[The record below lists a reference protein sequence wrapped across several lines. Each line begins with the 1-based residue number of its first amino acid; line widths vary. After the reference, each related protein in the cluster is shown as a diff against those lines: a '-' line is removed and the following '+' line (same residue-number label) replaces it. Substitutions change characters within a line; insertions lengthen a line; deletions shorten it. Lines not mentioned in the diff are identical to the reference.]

1 MKKIFIIL
9 AFLITGFG
17 ADAAGPQPRDRAQ
30 SNTSQ
35 SNAVT
40 SGAQTAR
47 AARSRSAARTPV
59 APVPASSTPSTPGV
73 STRKTQTI
81 VSTQALGRSA
91 ATPVVTSRAAK
102 QSVISTGTKVAAAA
116 QNTVVDEKCWNG
128 FMGCMDSFCMLDN
141 ANGGRCICS
150 DKNAEY
156 DSILAEIQSLDEQS
170 YQMATVGVERIEM
183 GDDANA
189 VMKKTQEITKSI
201 EKDSAQ
207 SKRKT
212 LDLSAWDV
220 NEIDFDAE
228 VEDIFSLSSDGTG
241 ITNKT
246 GDALYRAAAKLCNA
260 QIPECKS
267 QSTMM
272 ELMYKQRVRSDCTA
286 YENSLR
292 QQRTQSAQK
301 LATAQSA
308 MREAALEQYRNANKY
323 DLGQC
328 TVQFKQC
335 MQTTGGCGDDFSG
348 CVEYSVRQDLVNGGT
363 DRNEK
368 TIKGTS
374 SKIKLSKATYDVLE
388 AKKELCMSVT
398 QQCVNVRDQVW
409 DTFLREV
416 APQVKSAELM
426 VESNMRSSCIS
437 NISTCF
443 QKACK
448 DNMDPNDPDGSYDMC
463 LTNPD
468 ALEGACKV
476 EIDPCKKSVPNIMTY
491 VTARLASMRVDSCTR
506 EFKECLTS
514 EDRCGADYTQ
524 CVGLDTDTIVEMCPV
539 DKLPGCK
546 YEADNKDYVYPGK
559 QEDVRA
565 NLEKIATG
573 IFLNIDNNM
582 LSTCQKALDTAMLRV
597 CGSTENCDDIVVD
610 NGAGTRSFKY
620 QVCEYKGFTGGNT
633 VSSLNNSGVASA
645 NHVSGR
651 TPQWTGVCYDS
662 LDGISEKQLAHDDK
676 NAGWA
681 GKLSGLMYWGEIS
694 YEEYKEKQTDK
705 QTKFRFTPIDKYM
718 DNVAKATMGQNKN
731 RNNLDEET
739 KEIIRDRVYGM
750 EIKALTSAVENAINA
765 IESDQTVQYC
775 MTGREF
781 QGMNN
786 KMLGGRSKTNPRF
799 PNLTRQIRQMIA
811 NSALKNARDNY
822 MEKYD
827 EEMERMMK
835 DQVKAAQR
843 LDLEQARQIALQT
856 CKDWAQSSALP
867 ASATPEADNGG
878 AWTAV
883 AGLFIAAVGVVA
895 AVFTLGASTPIAIA
909 GITMAAGALGG
920 AAYIA
925 SNMDP
930 IAEAGEG
937 NNTGEVVNY
946 IGTAKVEQWNYK
958 ASITTTPNYQTGECT
973 KETISQNCAKERK
986 NDCEEWGEEKTYIQ
1000 TIKLL
1005 N

>member
-1 MKKIFIIL
+1 MKKILLIL
-9 AFLITGFG
+9 VFLITGFG
-17 ADAAGPQPRDRAQ
+17 ADGATRPSPRGDNTPQSATA
-30 SNTSQ
+30 NTS
-35 SNAVT
+35 
-40 SGAQTAR
+40 AR
-47 AARSRSAARTPV
+47 AARSATNARAARTPAATSPV
-59 APVPASSTPSTPGV
+59 QTTSTGTRTTTTITSAP
-73 STRKTQTI
+73 
-81 VSTQALGRSA
+81 SA
-91 ATPVVTSRAAK
+91 ARAASNAVVSRAAK

-189 VMKKTQEITKSI
+189 IMKKTQEITKSI

-207 SKRKT
+207 SKRKS
-212 LDLSAWDV
+212 LDLSAWNLTEV
-220 NEIDFDAE
+220 DFDAD
-228 VEDIFSLSSDGTG
+228 VEDIFSLASDGTA

-308 MREAALEQYRNANKY
+308 MREAALEQYRSANKY

-335 MQTTGGCGDDFSG
+335 MQTTGGCGDDFTG
-348 CVEYSVRQDLVNGGT
+348 CVEYSVREGMVRGDKTGKT
-363 DRNEK
+363 K

-374 SKIKLSKATYDVLE
+374 SQIKLSAETYDVLE
-388 AKKELCMSVT
+388 SKKELCMSVT

-416 APQVKSAELM
+416 APQVKSAELI
-426 VESNMRSSCIS
+426 VESNKRTSCIS
-437 NISTCF
+437 NISACF

-463 LTNPD
+463 LTRPET
-468 ALEGACKV
+468 LRSACKV
-476 EIDPCKKSVPNIMTY
+476 EIDPCEGAIPNIMGY

-506 EFKECLTS
+506 EFKQCLTS

-524 CVGLDTDTIVEMCPV
+524 CIGLDTDTIVEMCPR
-539 DKLPGCK
+539 DKLVGCYNSK
-546 YEADNKDYVYPGK
+546 KPDADVYD
-559 QEDVRA
+559 ELA
-565 NLEKIATG
+565 EIATG

-582 LSTCQKALDTAMLRV
+582 LTACQRAADAAMIKV
-597 CGSTENCDDIVVD
+597 CGSTENCDDLVVD

-620 QVCEYKGFTGGNT
+620 EVCHYNGFETATAQDG
-633 VSSLNNSGVASA
+633 SKLPMPKFDSL
-645 NHVSGR
+645 
-651 TPQWTGVCYDS
+651 CYDS
-662 LDGISEKQLAHDDK
+662 LDGVSQSDLTNQADGQ
-676 NAGWA
+676 GWA
-681 GKLSGLMYWGEIS
+681 GRLSGLVYWGEIS
-694 YEEYKEKQTDK
+694 YNNETNSFTTEQEY
-705 QTKFRFTPIDKYM
+705 IDALKTAGFEL
-718 DNVAKATMGQNKN
+718 NE
-731 RNNLDEET
+731 DE
-739 KEIIRDRVYGM
+739 RQVVHDRVFGT
-750 EIKALTSAVENAINA
+750 EIKALTNAVATAINA
-765 IESDQTVQYC
+765 IETDQMVQYC
-775 MTGREF
+775 MTGRKF
-781 QGMNN
+781 QGY
-786 KMLGGRSKTNPRF
+786 KGTLGTGSIANPRF
-799 PNLTRQIRQMIA
+799 PNLTSQMRQIIA
-811 NSALKNARDNY
+811 ASALRNARDNY

-827 EEMERMMK
+827 TEIERMMK

-843 LDLEQARQIALQT
+843 IDENAAKESAANACKKWADDSTLPESEAPKASNTGKWIAVGVIAAVAIVASIFT
-856 CKDWAQSSALP
+856 FGGSAFYGG
-867 ASATPEADNGG
+867 SAIAAIIGSMEAG
-878 AWTAV
+878 AMGSLTAAAIGTTAV
-883 AGLFIAAVGVVA
+883 AIGASGTAVGL
-895 AVFTLGASTPIAIA
+895 AVSRPS
-909 GITMAAGALGG
+909 GG
-920 AAYIA
+920 
-925 SNMDP
+925 
-930 IAEAGEG
+930 EAG
-937 NNTGEVVNY
+937 
-946 IGTAKVEQWNYK
+946 VENWNYK
-958 ASITTTPNYQTGECT
+958 ERVNTIFNEQTGECIKT
-973 KETISQNCAKERK
+973 TITQKCAKVKK
-986 NDCEEWGEEKTYIQ
+986 NVCTEWGDEEERTT
-1000 TIKLL
+1000 TINLL

>member
-17 ADAAGPQPRDRAQ
+17 ADAAVPQSQPRGRAQ
-30 SNTSQ
+30 SNASTTETK
-35 SNAVT
+35 AAT
-40 SGAQTAR
+40 TAR

-59 APVPASSTPSTPGV
+59 APTPASSGATTPGV

-81 VSTQALGRSA
+81 VSTESDKRATGLVSRS
-91 ATPVVTSRAAK
+91 AK

-189 VMKKTQEITKSI
+189 VMKKTQEITKNI

-241 ITNKT
+241 IANKT

-267 QSTMM
+267 QSTIM

-476 EIDPCKKSVPNIMTY
+476 EIDPCKKSVPNIMDY

-546 YEADNKDYVYPGK
+546 YDSTGADDKNYVYK
-559 QEDVRA
+559 

-573 IFLNIDNNM
+573 IFLNIDNN
-582 LSTCQKALDTAMLRV
+582 LLAACQKAVQSKVLEV
-597 CGSTENCDDIVVD
+597 CGSLSECDAFDDDNLIGTDSLISSTNANGNTVIEGLMNIGALKLKEDNNTYTINYDDISNNTKPGIKAAINSIENKALQKVNVLNSDLTITRCISGRGDGWRDWRYKTDTTNNADEKGESQGTDGSFGFPNLLNSYTQMIFNSALDKAKSNYSAKYDEMVAAALKAQSDDEKRMICTAMAYSPDSLECDSEGVCVTKD
-610 NGAGTRSFKY
+610 NGALSDLLEGM
-620 QVCEYKGFTGGNT
+620 YK
-633 VSSLNNSGVASA
+633 SNNVGLKD
-645 NHVSGR
+645 NG
-651 TPQWTGVCYDS
+651 YK
-662 LDGISEKQLAHDDK
+662 LEIKQADLTKKLELMSKNKGSIVVK
-676 NAGWA
+676 NA
-681 GKLSGLMYWGEIS
+681 
-694 YEEYKEKQTDK
+694 
-705 QTKFRFTPIDKYM
+705 
-718 DNVAKATMGQNKN
+718 
-731 RNNLDEET
+731 
-739 KEIIRDRVYGM
+739 
-750 EIKALTSAVENAINA
+750 
-765 IESDQTVQYC
+765 
-775 MTGREF
+775 
-781 QGMNN
+781 
-786 KMLGGRSKTNPRF
+786 
-799 PNLTRQIRQMIA
+799 
-811 NSALKNARDNY
+811 
-822 MEKYD
+822 YD
-827 EEMERMMK
+827 EMISMVTTEAYY
-835 DQVKAAQR
+835 DASSG
-843 LDLEQARQIALQT
+843 T
-856 CKDWAQSSALP
+856 C
-867 ASATPEADNGG
+867 T
-878 AWTAV
+878 
-883 AGLFIAAVGVVA
+883 
-895 AVFTLGASTPIAIA
+895 
-909 GITMAAGALGG
+909 
-920 AAYIA
+920 
-925 SNMDP
+925 
-930 IAEAGEG
+930 
-937 NNTGEVVNY
+937 
-946 IGTAKVEQWNYK
+946 
-958 ASITTTPNYQTGECT
+958 ITTTTTQCETM
-973 KETISQNCAKERK
+973 KENLRETDKVKDKKFENGTQKKYVCDDCKFDTMCAEYAAPII
-986 NDCEEWGEEKTYIQ
+986 NKTE
-1000 TIKLL
+1000 IKI
-1005 N
+1005 